1 MNFREKLLFN
11 TDFISK
17 DELVLIVQEE
27 EADYDIKRSLFI
39 CPNNALQKVIQM
51 FDNFQ
56 SWILCFNINEG
67 RTMKK
72 SETFNSGLRYIIK
85 MIQNKQENL
94 LFIENIN
101 NEIKVNMF
109 GRKFKFND
117 FKFER
122 GIYNKAI
129 KFVDNSIVKMRRIF
143 DQHIS
148 LLNNFSSELKEELL
162 DFNFEEIN
170 LKKNMFKIQILE
182 FYNAARRAFSILNK
196 ISILNSLNIDIEI
209 SDKTLLD
216 TISYTE
222 TNHSRLI
229 EFIRVEWGENFSEQ
243 IDSEPIKYKHD
254 LIEGLWG

>member
-1 MNFREKLLFN
+1 
-11 TDFISK
+11 
-17 DELVLIVQEE
+17 
-27 EADYDIKRSLFI
+27 
-39 CPNNALQKVIQM
+39 M
-51 FDNFQ
+51 FDSFQ
-56 SWILCFNINEG
+56 SWILCFNAKEG

-72 SETFNSGLRYIIK
+72 SETFNSGLRYIIR
-85 MIQNKQENL
+85 MIQKKEENL
-94 LFIENIN
+94 LLIENIDD
-101 NEIKVNMF
+101 EVTVNMV
-109 GRKFKFND
+109 GKKYRFND

-122 GIYNKAI
+122 RIYNNAI

-143 DQHIS
+143 DQHLS

-196 ISILNSLNIDIEI
+196 ISILNSLDINIDI

-222 TNHSRLI
+222 TNYSRLLD
-229 EFIRVEWGENFSEQ
+229 FIKVEWGENFSEQ
-243 IDSEPIKYKHD
+243 VDTKPIKYKHD